1 MFPLCVIVDVTGVV
15 IVVVV
20 VTGVVLVDV
29 IDGLRLS
36 ELVLI
41 SFVS

>member
-1 MFPLCVIVDVTGVV
+1 MFPLCVIVVVTGVV

-20 VTGVVLVDV
+20 VTGVVLIVV